1 MLMMMMNHCPIIQQP
16 LAANTTSSSPSATAV
31 YLQQLMESGGRL
43 VSIIHMYTLYEQLFP
58 LLGICIKEGIQM
70 SPGQCAARANQLDSA
85 GFLCISSSGT
95 GSPACCGPP
104 YGDLINIFKC
114 TPNYAQLTDSLI
126 TESSASGYMY
136 PSRETVLHSR
146 D

>member
-1 MLMMMMNHCPIIQQP
+1 
-16 LAANTTSSSPSATAV
+16 
-31 YLQQLMESGGRL
+31 
-43 VSIIHMYTLYEQLFP
+43 
-58 LLGICIKEGIQM
+58 M

-126 TESSASGYMY
+126 TESSASGYVGIHQEEPFCILAINKY
-136 PSRETVLHSR
+136 PRKPCVHVPFVVSAAAAAAE
-146 D
+146 